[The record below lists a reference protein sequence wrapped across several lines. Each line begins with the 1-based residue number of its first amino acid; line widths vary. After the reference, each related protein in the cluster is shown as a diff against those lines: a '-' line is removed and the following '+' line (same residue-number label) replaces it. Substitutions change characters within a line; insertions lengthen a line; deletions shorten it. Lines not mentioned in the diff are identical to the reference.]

1 MEHPVNDFPTPD
13 FGQKSLHPLAG
24 TFMQLNSTNVFTTQ
38 SSTSTTSTLTGIL
51 GYLPGSPLLTFI
63 EVLVAIAGI
72 AVSGTIL
79 SRLVET
85 LASRAG
91 ASKPVVSSVRQWVG
105 VIMIVLG
112 VVAVASLTGLSSQ
125 LTRLTISGIAGL
137 GVTFALQNNLS
148 NVIAGVLL
156 LQDGVIRIGDD
167 ISFQG
172 VRGEIVKLNLRTTW
186 VKSQEGVIIVIGN
199 SNLSAGHIVNHMA
212 SSRLTKKLR
221 V

>member
-1 MEHPVNDFPTPD
+1 
-13 FGQKSLHPLAG
+13 LHPLAG
-24 TFMQLNSTNVFTTQ
+24 TFLQANSTSVFTTQ

-51 GYLPGSPLLTFI
+51 GYLAGSPLLTVI
-63 EVLVAIAGI
+63 EVLVAVAGI
-72 AVSGTIL
+72 AIAGTIL
-79 SRLVET
+79 SRLVGS

-91 ASKPVVSSVRQWVG
+91 ASKPVVSSIRQWIG
-105 VIMIVLG
+105 VIMIILG

-125 LTRLTISGIAGL
+125 LTTLTISGIAGL
-137 GVTFALQNNLS
+137 GVTLALQNTLS

-167 ISFQG
+167 VSFQG

-186 VKSQEGVIIVIGN
+186 VKTQDGVIIVIGN
-199 SNLSAGHIVNHMA
+199 SNLSAGPIVNYTA
-212 SSRLTKKLR
+212 SSRLTKKLE